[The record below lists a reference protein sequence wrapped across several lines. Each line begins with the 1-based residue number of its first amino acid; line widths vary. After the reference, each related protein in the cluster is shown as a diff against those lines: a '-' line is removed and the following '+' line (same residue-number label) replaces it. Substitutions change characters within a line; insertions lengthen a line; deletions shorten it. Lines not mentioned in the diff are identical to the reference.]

1 MEMRVGIQ
9 LWIPTRTS
17 VERSR
22 LLGASR
28 SSHSE
33 GWLWELVEPGDGL
46 EAVNTVIDDGNGMVA
61 GSVDVEDVEGEIRL
75 IFVPHRKC
83 DLLVIGTQ
91 DDLVTAAFFALAC
104 IVVGFVDAPLL
115 VVLP

>member
-9 LWIPTRTS
+9 SWIPTRTS

-33 GWLWELVEPGDGL
+33 GRLWELVEPGDGL

-61 GSVDVEDVEGEIRL
+61 GSVDVEDVEGES
-75 IFVPHRKC
+75 V
-83 DLLVIGTQ
+83 
-91 DDLVTAAFFALAC
+91 
-104 IVVGFVDAPLL
+104 
-115 VVLP
+115 